1 MPNESL
7 IPAGCG
13 RAAFVRHVDGD
24 NEWALAAAGLD
35 RPALRHREATDGL
48 AEARLLRA
56 EGDAAGELISHEGE
70 FEFLFV
76 RSGEV
81 SFVDASGKRTLFPG
95 DSIVVPAGHAH
106 RLVAAS
112 AELLEV
118 ALPG

>member
-1 MPNESL
+1 
-7 IPAGCG
+7 
-13 RAAFVRHVDGD
+13 
-24 NEWALAAAGLD
+24 
-35 RPALRHREATDGL
+35 L

-81 SFVDASGKRTLFPG
+81 SFVDASGKTTLFPG